1 MWSQAYFTGQDD
13 YDLIGILAC
22 HIDMKWGRTKLFKSN
37 VKDMLK
43 NKFKFDSEETEAF
56 TYVNRELLKNSE
68 YKIH

>member
-1 MWSQAYFTGQDD
+1 MEPGIFYWQDD

-22 HIDMKWGRTKLFKSN
+22 HIDMIWGRTKLFKSN

-43 NKFKFDSEETEAF
+43 SKFKFDTEETEAF